1 MVFYRFPR
9 DSDTWFWYANC
20 VKLNVICVGLL
31 LGMGGVGCSVLP
43 SPFDARVYGAPAS
56 PAKAGGRWRTYET
69 GIASWYGG
77 RWHGRK
83 TANGERYDQNSMTA
97 AHKKLPFNTR
107 VRVTNL
113 RTGKS
118 CIVRINNR
126 GPHIR
131 GRVIDL
137 SVAAAKKIGSYS
149 GGLSRVRLEVE
160 K

>member
-1 MVFYRFPR
+1 
-9 DSDTWFWYANC
+9 
-20 VKLNVICVGLL
+20 VKLNVIGFGLVL
-31 LGMGGVGCSVLP
+31 LGLGLAGCAGKRSSVEAP
-43 SPFDARVYGAPAS
+43 ASGAPAS
-56 PAKAGGRWRTYET
+56 SEASAEKGGRWRPYET

-126 GPHIR
+126 GPYIR

-137 SVAAAKKIGSYS
+137 SVAAAKKIGSHS
-149 GGLSRVRLEVE
+149 GGLSRVKLEVE

>member
-1 MVFYRFPR
+1 MM
-9 DSDTWFWYANC
+9 
-20 VKLNVICVGLL
+20 L
-31 LGMGGVGCSVLP
+31 LGLGLAGCAGERLSVEP
-43 SPFDARVYGAPAS
+43 RAFGAPAS
-56 PAKAGGRWRTYET
+56 SGASAEKGGRWRLYET

-118 CIVRINNR
+118 CVVRINNR
-126 GPHIR
+126 GPYIR

-137 SVAAAKKIGSYS
+137 SVAAAKKIGSHS
-149 GGLSRVRLEVE
+149 GGISRVKLEVE
-160 K
+160 R

>member
-1 MVFYRFPR
+1 M
-9 DSDTWFWYANC
+9 
-20 VKLNVICVGLL
+20 KLNALAWMMVGLV
-31 LGMGGVGCSVLP
+31 LGGCAGTPSTPTRAVGE
-43 SPFDARVYGAPAS
+43 PAS
-56 PAKAGGRWRTYET
+56 VVETAGRWRPYET

-83 TANGERYDQNSMTA
+83 TANGERYNQNSMTA

-118 CIVRINNR
+118 CVVRINNR
-126 GPHIR
+126 GPYVR

-149 GGLSRVRLEVE
+149 GGLSRVKLEVE
-160 K
+160 RQLPPGPPHRRPPA